1 MSDFLADIRDV
12 DAIRATIGA
21 EEYQAFGP
29 VRPKLD
35 GICAQVKENPAL
47 LTDEVIAAL
56 TKLAAASPFKDI
68 NDPDTPYHHQQH
80 MSQDVCLNAL
90 RLIGRL
96 PYFAPEKAPQLVDAL
111 EALARD
117 NLDYD
122 IRKEAI
128 MDLWMLG
135 SHVDRPFQML
145 AIEALER
152 QGISNDCHYIRTL
165 SRDNLLGISRE
176 DDPALLQRALAA
188 QIQGAEDPVPE
199 ARTRALALLTNRIKS
214 PECPYEEAE
223 SLMHLFEKAAARKG
237 LEGEALQYWAE
248 HGIDDI
254 QRKRME
260 DIIATGGKTR
270 LDVQPMKPLQIKK
283 PGQG

>member
-56 TKLAAASPFKDI
+56 AKLAAASPFKDI
-68 NDPDTPYHHQQH
+68 NDPDTTYHHQQN
-80 MSQDVCLNAL
+80 MSQDVCLTAL

-96 PYFAPEKAPQLVDAL
+96 PYFAPEKTVQLVDAL
-111 EALARD
+111 ESLARD

-122 IRKEAI
+122 IRKEAV
-128 MDLWMLG
+128 MDLWMLATRDG
-135 SHVDRPFQML
+135 VSKLP

-152 QGISNDCHYIRTL
+152 QGIANSCHYIRTI
-165 SRDNLLGISRE
+165 SRDQLLSIAKE
-176 DDPALLQRALAA
+176 DDPAMLQRALAA

-223 SLMHLFEKAAARKG
+223 SLMHLFEKAAAKQG
-237 LEGEALQYWAE
+237 AEGEALQHWAE

-254 QRKRME
+254 QRKRLE
-260 DIIATGGKTR
+260 DIVKSGGKTR
-270 LDVQPMKPLQIKK
+270 IDVQPMKPLVIKK